1 MMVNIKMGQKTQE
14 ELYRELE
21 VEQSQAIKSRYLE
34 NQKSRCMENQNR
46 GVWKTRSR
54 GISKSRSRGIQKTRK
69 LGISKTRCR
78 SISKTRSR
86 GISKTRSRGISR
98 TRGLSISKVELFNCR
113 ISHYFLKVKV
123 ADLCYALFNYNL
135 NQPSG
140 FLNSGVPVYP

>member
-54 GISKSRSRGIQKTRK
+54 GIQKTRK

-86 GISKTRSRGISR
+86 GMAKTRSRGISR

-113 ISHYFLKVKV
+113 ISHYFLKVKG
-123 ADLCYALFNYNL
+123 ADLCFALFNYNL